1 MSRAHATLQSGQ
13 RSLAMLRRAPLV
25 LAAAC
30 IFTAC
35 QTSAAF
41 AAAAPSVPKG
51 FKITK
56 LANSPKGSGNCDDVA
71 FLDAHVFVGCQNK
84 TLSNGGGGNS
94 TLLEFTTSGKLVKSW
109 SIKDKIDGM
118 AADPLMHYVIITL
131 DEDANSHLATINP
144 TAAAAQQV
152 TNYTYSPD
160 PRGASTPTALRTGGG
175 TDQVSVDSAGH
186 ILITG
191 SHAGTSTGTAVFKV
205 ALTAPTSA
213 GGTGTAALS
222 PTFLDNATATNGGT
236 GTGTTKLTLGDV
248 DSGAIVPQSSPLYG
262 GSYVITDQTALELVF
277 AKDIWNGT
285 GLTVLKTPF
294 GLDDLLWTT
303 SPGGALYVVDK
314 GPVLAL
320 PKVPVGTLY
329 KVTGPFTKNMV
340 LAANDGVGSQV
351 VTVNLSNGKLTPFI
365 QGLQTSKGLVYV
377 DPSGTVAPLTLNG
390 NPAST
395 PATTTST
402 TPTATTPTTTA
413 AATTATPTT
422 TTPTTAPKAQK
433 KSTSHTL
440 LIVLIIV
447 GVALLVALAFVVNRF
462 GKPSS

>member
-35 QTSAAF
+35 QTSVAF

-144 TAAAAQQV
+144 TAPAAQQV

-160 PRGASTPTALRTGGG
+160 PRGASTPTVLRTGGG

-205 ALTAPTSA
+205 ALTPPTSA

-222 PTFLDNATATNGGT
+222 PTFLDNAAAANATGSGTA
-236 GTGTTKLTLGDV
+236 KLALGDV

-303 SPGGALYVVDK
+303 APHGTLYVVDH
-314 GPVLAL
+314 GPVVNL
-320 PKVPVGTLY
+320 PKVAVSSLY

-340 LAANDGVGSQV
+340 LASNDGVGSQV
-351 VTVNLSNGKLTPFI
+351 VSVDLATAKLPPFI
-365 QGLQTSKGLVYV
+365 HGLQTSKGLVYV
-377 DPSGTVAPLTLNG
+377 DPSGTVAPLNLNG

-395 PATTTST
+395 AATTTST

-413 AATTATPTT
+413 PATTATPTT
-422 TTPTTAPKAQK
+422 TTPATAPRCRRSRPA
-433 KSTSHTL
+433 T
-440 LIVLIIV
+440 
-447 GVALLVALAFVVNRF
+447 RC
-462 GKPSS
+462 